1 VLLAQLPGIVRIA
14 VGDAGEYMQFLMQ
27 KYIKGLENKTAFYLK
42 LVCTSILL
50 FTNYNFMLYSSST
63 KMKFLV
69 LALVLHVLYGAAG
82 GASKQKAKS
91 VTTLIEA
98 KWEVTPLVLE
108 IAEYLRD
115 ENEDFLWEFI
125 DAVSALHPPLAGR
138 GKYKLL
144 LLLAVRCRR
153 Q

>member
-1 VLLAQLPGIVRIA
+1 
-14 VGDAGEYMQFLMQ
+14 MQ
-27 KYIKGLENKTAFYLK
+27 
-42 LVCTSILL
+42 
-50 FTNYNFMLYSSST
+50 
-63 KMKFLV
+63 FLV

-115 ENEDFLWEFI
+115 ENEHYLWEFV
-125 DAVSALHPPLAGR
+125 DGVSALHPPLADL
-138 GKYKLL
+138 GKCKLCL
-144 LLLAVRCRR
+144 LIQVIWWKH
-153 Q
+153 

>member
-1 VLLAQLPGIVRIA
+1 
-14 VGDAGEYMQFLMQ
+14 MQ
-27 KYIKGLENKTAFYLK
+27 
-42 LVCTSILL
+42 
-50 FTNYNFMLYSSST
+50 
-63 KMKFLV
+63 FLV

-115 ENEDFLWEFI
+115 ESEYFLWEFVDGI
-125 DAVSALHPPLAGR
+125 SALHPPLADL
-138 GKYKLL
+138 GKYKLCL
-144 LLLAVRCRR
+144 LCILHLQILVSINCVCSYRLFGGNINPLKMKHICFIQGVSAKHALNTLSLGYKSQSINLYR
-153 Q
+153 